1 MVLPTPMVIRLVYL
15 SVLWL
20 NNKPNKLGISQVHSP
35 SEIFTKT
42 KLDWGKHY
50 KAGFGDFVRARYDRD
65 VTNLVSD
72 MRTYDSI
79 YLGPTGNRQVTISIF
94 DIETGKVKKPRTIVY
109 FPVPDRVITAV
120 NKWGRK

>member
-1 MVLPTPMVIRLVYL
+1 M
-15 SVLWL
+15 
-20 NNKPNKLGISQVHSP
+20 
-35 SEIFTKT
+35 
-42 KLDWGKHY
+42 
-50 KAGFGDFVRARYDRD
+50 RARYDRD

-94 DIETGKVKKPRTIVY
+94 DIETGKIKKPRTIVY